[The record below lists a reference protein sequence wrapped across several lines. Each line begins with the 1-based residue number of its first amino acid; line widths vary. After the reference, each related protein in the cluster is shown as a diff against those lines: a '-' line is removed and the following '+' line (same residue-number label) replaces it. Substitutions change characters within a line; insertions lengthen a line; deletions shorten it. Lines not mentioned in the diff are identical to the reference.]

1 MARPSG
7 DYTPLGG
14 FVFRVRPMTRDRFAK
29 FLFSTIVIVVAVY
42 WVWFMFAH
50 ADQIFRR
57 RSVDRSPGTIALTA
71 TKMK

>member
-1 MARPSG
+1 MAKPSG
-7 DYTPLGG
+7 DYIPLDR
-14 FVFRVRPMTRDRFAK
+14 FVFRVRPMTQDRFAK
-29 FLFSTIVIVVAVY
+29 FAFSTIVIVVAVY

-71 TKMK
+71 THE